1 MSKSKRKVEP
11 FTNKFGQVVEPGD
24 TVACV
29 TQGYSH
35 SVHSY
40 TGIYVGSIEREQ
52 WRKLKQFAQVE
63 AKGHWNDN
71 LSIHTLQNN
80 LIFKLEM

>member
-11 FTNKFGQVVEPGD
+11 FTNKFGQVIEPGD

-35 SVHSY
+35 SVH
-40 TGIYVGSIEREQ
+40 I
-52 WRKLKQFAQVE
+52 QV
-63 AKGHWNDN
+63 
-71 LSIHTLQNN
+71 S
-80 LIFKLEM
+80 M